1 MTFRPGVAFALAA
14 FHLLENAVM
23 PDKP

>member
-1 MTFRPGVAFALAA
+1 MTLRPGVAFALAA